1 MESLEEQSGEMGKAL
16 WNDLWNIL
24 YPLVLSCDKPT
35 ELEREKSTLNPEASV
50 RRPKRDSAV
59 AAELRVKGI
68 VEAEED

>member
-50 RRPKRDSAV
+50 RRPKRDICSRGRIKS
-59 AAELRVKGI
+59 EGHC
-68 VEAEED
+68 